1 MKKLIYFIL
10 LFSFLPISAQD
21 INLKGKLIS
30 RDSLNIKDLHVINK
44 TKKTVSI
51 SDNYGNY
58 SISAE
63 VGDTII
69 LNSLNFERKTIIVD
83 APYLEQNQTLVLR
96 EKVIELDP
104 VDLNRKS
111 IFSRDKDIYVPG
123 EFVDEKSLKLPNV
136 NKKPKL
142 VDEKER
148 YTNLKDA
155 KVSITAVITT
165 DLERMYRYFSGE
177 SQRELE
183 YLKIQQADELTR
195 IMKNDLGAY
204 FFLNV
209 LDLNREEIDPFI
221 NFCGQKNLLD
231 LYVQNN
237 VLNLVEFMLKKSPEF
252 KNIPIE

>member
-155 KVSITAVITT
+155 KVPITAVITT

-183 YLKIQQADELTR
+183 YLKIQQANELTR

>member
-1 MKKLIYFIL
+1 MNKLIYYIL
-10 LFSFLPISAQD
+10 FFSFLPLSAQD

-30 RDSLNIKDLHVINK
+30 RDSLNIRDMHVINK

-69 LNSLNFERKTIIVD
+69 LNSLNFERKIIIVD
-83 APYLEQNQTLVLR
+83 SPYLEQNQTLVLR
-96 EKVIELDP
+96 EKTIELDP
-104 VDLNRKS
+104 VDLDRKS

-123 EFVDEKSLKLPNV
+123 EFVDEKTLKLPNT
-136 NKKPKL
+136 NKKPNL
-142 VDEKER
+142 VDEKKR
-148 YTNLKDA
+148 YTNLKGA
-155 KVSITAVITT
+155 KVPITAVITT
-165 DLERMYRYFSGE
+165 DLEKMYRYFSGE

-183 YLKIQQADELTR
+183 YLKVQQADELTR

-209 LDLNREEIDPFI
+209 LDLDREQIDPFI
-221 NFCGQKNLLD
+221 NFCGKKNLLD

-237 VLNLVEFMLKKSPEF
+237 VLNLVQFMLNKRPEYKKPQ
-252 KNIPIE
+252 

>member
-30 RDSLNIKDLHVINK
+30 GDSLNIKDLHVINK

-148 YTNLKDA
+148 YINLKDA
-155 KVSITAVITT
+155 KVPITAVITT

-183 YLKIQQADELTR
+183 LLKLKQADELTR

-237 VLNLVEFMLKKSPEF
+237 VLNLVEYMLSKSPEF